1 MSPADLSL
9 GLFTDLYELTMA
21 QAYWQS
27 GQTASATFSLFFR
40 KYPPDRA
47 YFVFAGLADVL
58 DYLEGFRFSP
68 GDLEYL
74 HSLGRFDHDFLESLR
89 QLRFTGSVRAMP
101 EGTIFFINEP
111 VIEVTGPVIE
121 AQLVETFLVNQINL
135 QTILATKAARV
146 VHAAR
151 GRQLVDFAARR
162 THGVEAANKLARVSY
177 LVGFDS
183 TSNTLAGALYGIPVS
198 GTMAHSYVTSF
209 ESEIESFRHFA
220 RSFPDTSTFLVDT
233 YDTLEGTR
241 KAAAVALAMGERGHP
256 LRAIRLDSGDML
268 HLSRRT
274 RLILDETG
282 LPKVQIFAS
291 GGLDEFEVDELLRAG
306 APIDAFG
313 VGTKVGVS
321 ADAPWTDCAYKLVE
335 YAGRPV
341 LKLSTKKQTLPGP
354 KEVFRHRDPGGTYL
368 RDVIARADER
378 SEDGEALLGA
388 VMERGRR
395 VTPDPTLEELRKR
408 FRREFACLP
417 ERHKALRSPEGYDV
431 RISKELEELRQRV
444 VRETTARELSS
455 GGEERA
461 PTLVRVQGG

>member
-1 MSPADLSL
+1 MRPAELSL

-58 DYLEGFRFSP
+58 DYLEGLHFSSA
-68 GDLEYL
+68 DLEYL
-74 HSLGRFDHDFLESLR
+74 DSLGRFDRDFLEYLR

-111 VIEVTGPVIE
+111 VVEVAGPVIE

-135 QTILATKAARV
+135 QTILATKASRV

-177 LVGFDS
+177 LAGFDS

-220 RSFPDTSTFLVDT
+220 CSFPDTSTLLVDT

-241 KAAAVALAMGERGHP
+241 KAALVAREMREQGHP

-268 HLSRRT
+268 DLSRKARV
-274 RLILDETG
+274 ILDEAG
-282 LPKVQIFAS
+282 LQEVQIFAS
-291 GGLDEFEVDELLRAG
+291 GGLDEFEVEELLRAG

-354 KEVFRHRDPGGTYL
+354 KQVFRLRDSGGTYL
-368 RDVIARADER
+368 RDVIARAEER
-378 SEDGEALLGA
+378 SEDGEPLLVK
-388 VMERGRR
+388 VMEGGSP
-395 VTPDPTLEELRKR
+395 VTPDPTLEELRQR

-417 ERHKALRSPEGYDV
+417 QRHKALRTPELYDV
-431 RISKELEELRQRV
+431 RISKELEQLRQRV
-444 VRETTARELSS
+444 VRETKAREIGS
-455 GGEERA
+455 GGEGKA
-461 PTLVRVQGG
+461 ATLMQAQGA

>member
-1 MSPADLSL
+1 MKQTDLSV
-9 GLFTDLYELTMA
+9 GLFTDFYELTMA

-40 KYPPDRA
+40 KYPSDRA

-58 DYLEGFRFSP
+58 DYLEGFRFSS
-68 GDLEYL
+68 GDLDYL
-74 HSLGRFDHDFLESLR
+74 RSLDRFEPDFLEYLR
-89 QLRFTGSVRAMP
+89 QLRFTGKVRAMP
-101 EGTIFFINEP
+101 EGMIFFINEP
-111 VIEVTGPVIE
+111 VVEVTGPVIE
-121 AQLVETFLVNQINL
+121 AQLVETFILNQINL
-135 QTILATKAARV
+135 QTILATKASRA
-146 VHAAR
+146 VHASR

-183 TSNTLAGALYGIPVS
+183 TSNTLAGALHGIPVS

-209 ESEIESFRHFA
+209 ESEMDSFRHFA

-233 YDTLEGTR
+233 YDTLEGTK
-241 KAAAVALAMGERGHP
+241 KAIAVAREMKSQGHR
-256 LRAIRLDSGDML
+256 LQAIRLDSGDML
-268 HLSRRT
+268 DLSRKARV
-274 RLILDETG
+274 ILDDAGFPE
-282 LPKVQIFAS
+282 VQIFAS

-313 VGTKVGVS
+313 VGTKIGVS

-354 KEVFRHRDPGGTYL
+354 KHVFRYRDSRATYL
-368 RDVIARADER
+368 HDAIAQAEEK
-378 SEDGEALLGA
+378 SNEGELLLIG
-388 VMERGRR
+388 VMEGGKRL
-395 VTPDPTLEELRKR
+395 TPDPTLNNLRQR

-417 ERHKALRSPEGYDV
+417 ERHKALRLPEQYHV
-431 RISKELEELRQRV
+431 RISEQLRQLQERV
-444 VRETTARELSS
+444 ARETREREIGTLPSENRARIL
-455 GGEERA
+455 R
-461 PTLVRVQGG
+461 

>member
-1 MSPADLSL
+1 MKPADLTL
-9 GLFTDLYELTMA
+9 GLFTDFYELTMA

-58 DYLEGFRFSP
+58 DYLESFRVSP
-68 GDLEYL
+68 VDLEYL
-74 HSLGRFDHDFLESLR
+74 QSLGRFSQDFLEYLR

-111 VIEVTGPVIE
+111 VVEVSGPVIE

-135 QTILATKAARV
+135 QIILATKASRV
-146 VHAAR
+146 VHAAQD
-151 GRQLVDFAARR
+151 RQLVDFAARR

-177 LVGFDS
+177 LAGFDS

-209 ESEIESFRHFA
+209 ENEIESFRHFG

-241 KAAAVALAMGERGHP
+241 KAAAVALEMRERGYP

-268 HLSRRT
+268 DLSRKARV
-274 RLILDETG
+274 ILDEAG
-282 LPKVQIFAS
+282 LREVEIFAS

-354 KEVFRHRDPGGTYL
+354 KQVFRYRAPGGIYL
-368 RDVIARADER
+368 RDVIARAEER
-378 SEDGEALLGA
+378 SEDGEPLLDK
-388 VMERGRR
+388 VMERGRP
-395 VTPDPTLEELRKR
+395 VSPKPTLEELRKR

-417 ERHKALRSPEGYDV
+417 QRHKALRTPELYDV
-431 RISKELEELRQRV
+431 RIGKELEQLRQRV
-444 VRETTARELSS
+444 VRETTAREIGS
-455 GGEERA
+455 GGEGKA
-461 PTLVRVQGG
+461 ATLMATQGA

>member
-1 MSPADLSL
+1 
-9 GLFTDLYELTMA
+9 LFTDLYELTMA
-21 QAYWQS
+21 QAYWES

-58 DYLEGFRFSP
+58 DFLEGFRFSP
-68 GDLEYL
+68 ADLEYL
-74 HSLGRFDHDFLESLR
+74 QTLGRFNRDFLEYLR
-89 QLRFTGSVRAMP
+89 HVRFTGSVRAMP

-111 VIEVTGPVIE
+111 AVEVAGPVVE

-135 QTILATKAARV
+135 QTILATKASRV
-146 VHAAR
+146 VHAAQ

-162 THGVEAANKLARVSY
+162 THGVEAANKLARVCY
-177 LVGFDS
+177 LAGFDS
-183 TSNTLAGALYGIPVS
+183 TSNTLAGGLYGIPVS

-209 ESEIESFRHFA
+209 ESEIESFRHFG
-220 RSFPDTSTFLVDT
+220 RSFPHTSTFLVDT
-233 YDTLEGTR
+233 YDTVEGTR
-241 KAAAVALAMGERGHP
+241 KAALVAREMREQGQP

-268 HLSRRT
+268 DLSRKARV
-274 RLILDETG
+274 ILDESG
-282 LPKVQIFAS
+282 LLEVEIFAS

-354 KEVFRHRDPGGTYL
+354 KQVFRFRDPEGTYL
-368 RDVIARADER
+368 RDVIARAEER
-378 SEDGEALLGA
+378 SEGGEPLLGE
-388 VMERGRR
+388 VMKEGRR
-395 VTPDPTLEELRKR
+395 VTPDATLEELRKR
-408 FRREFACLP
+408 FRREFACLRQ
-417 ERHKALRSPEGYDV
+417 RHKALRSPEVYDV
-431 RISKELEELRQRV
+431 RIGKELEQLRQRI
-444 VRETTARELSS
+444 VRETTARELGS
-455 GGEERA
+455 GGEGKA
-461 PTLVRVQGG
+461 AILVRAQGA